1 MNLMDLVTFDDIVRV
16 ALVIMALWGFYKI
29 IMEIIKAINDR
40 HDKEQRWDETS
51 SKLKEDQEEIVCK
64 YNEQLADIRREQQD
78 IKTDF
83 EAKVQEIRAEQ
94 YILTDCMRA
103 VLDGLHQLNCNG
115 RVTEAID
122 NLDDYLNAR
131 AHK

>member
-1 MNLMDLVTFDDIVRV
+1 MEKIPFEFYDLVRAGVVLI
-16 ALVIMALWGFYKI
+16 ALLGFYEGIMKI
-29 IMEIIKAINDR
+29 VGKITAR
-40 HDKEQRWDETS
+40 HDREKKWDEAST
-51 SKLKEDQEEIVCK
+51 KLKEDQEEIVCK

-103 VLDGLHQLNCNG
+103 VLDGLHQLKCNG
-115 RVTEAID
+115 RVTEAIE

>member
-1 MNLMDLVTFDDIVRV
+1 MDKIPFEFYDLIRAAIV
-16 ALVIMALWGFYKI
+16 LMALWGFYEVIMKI
-29 IMEIIKAINDR
+29 VGKITER
-40 HDKEQRWDETS
+40 HDREKKWDEMSIKT
-51 SKLKEDQEEIVCK
+51 KEDQEEIVCK

-103 VLDGLHQLNCNG
+103 VLDGLHQLDCNG

-122 NLDDYLNAR
+122 NLDDYLNKR
-131 AHK
+131 AHTA